1 MAGSMVSVYIY
12 FHICYLKGQ
21 ANVILISGYCGKKKK
36 KKLIIRNLNAFVL
49 TDRTQADFV
58 FRRLEFESYRG
69 HLLGM

>member
-1 MAGSMVSVYIY
+1 MEGSMVSVYIY

-21 ANVILISGYCGKKKK
+21 TNVVLISGYCKKK

-49 TDRTQADFV
+49 TDKTLVDFV
-58 FRRLEFESYRG
+58 FRRLEFESYHG